1 MGAGGG
7 LSPSPGAGC
16 SHHLAA
22 VATSTPCPPP
32 DVTGGRAS
40 LCARG
45 PHDLSPLDCFC
56 LADAL
61 MKKAFSSSAF
71 NSNAFLTRLLIH
83 MGLLKVRQKERG
95 PGGGLQPNI
104 RHLESCWGRSPTV
117 PSPGS
122 A

>member
-1 MGAGGG
+1 M
-7 LSPSPGAGC
+7 SPSPGAGWSRC
-16 SHHLAA
+16 LAA
-22 VATSTPCPPP
+22 VATSTPHPPP
-32 DVTGGRAS
+32 DETGDRAS

-45 PHDLSPLDCFC
+45 PHDLSPLNCFC

-95 PGGGLQPNI
+95 PGGGVHPNI
-104 RHLESCWGRSPTV
+104 RHLESCWGRSPTGLGLLKQAL
-117 PSPGS
+117 PS
-122 A
+122 